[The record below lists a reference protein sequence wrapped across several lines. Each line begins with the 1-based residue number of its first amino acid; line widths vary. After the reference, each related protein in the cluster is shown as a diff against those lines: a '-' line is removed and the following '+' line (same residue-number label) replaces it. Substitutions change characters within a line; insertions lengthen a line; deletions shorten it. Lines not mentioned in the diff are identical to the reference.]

1 MIQNSLFKTMIGWIG
16 LPGFFYIKQQ
26 EGERELNGGE
36 TERECVRG
44 RALWQEGDSVGNKT
58 DH

>member
-1 MIQNSLFKTMIGWIG
+1 MIQNSLFKTTIGWKG
-16 LPGFFYIKQQ
+16 LPVFYIKRQ

-36 TERECVRG
+36 TDRECVRG
-44 RALWQEGDSVGNKT
+44 RALWQEGDSVGNKS